1 MYALV
6 LIDVAPGK
14 IDGIR
19 WLQLLESI
27 QNDMLPNAGQ
37 QKVLD
42 NARVLDLN
50 TQLTTFCDMLAK
62 IRQYGLAFKVSFFE
76 DKPEFVI

>member
-6 LIDVAPGK
+6 LIDVAPEK
-14 IDGIR
+14 IDSIR

-27 QNDMLPNAGQ
+27 QDDILPNARY

-50 TQLTTFCDMLAK
+50 TQLTIFCDMLAK
-62 IRQYGLAFKVSFFE
+62 IRAAGLSYKVSFFE
-76 DKPEFVI
+76 NEPKFTE